1 MKLCRLLYGWTLL
14 PIKCSQRIY
23 HIFLYIRIRQKFC
36 SRQFISSIRMVISS
50 IRMVI
55 SSIRMVISSIRMVI
69 SSIRMVFVTPY
80 VQLYILL
87 ISPLTLCMQT
97 FKNTDMRRLT
107 TGIRSEKCVVMRFL
121 RCANVIECNYTKLDS
136 VYSLLYT

>member
-1 MKLCRLLYGWTLL
+1 MGFFLQSLAETKGMKLCRLLYGWTLL

-50 IRMVI
+50 IRMVF
-55 SSIRMVISSIRMVI
+55 VI
-69 SSIRMVFVTPY
+69 PY